1 MPLSSL
7 PSLFLDDPAE
17 TARTGLRFLHFIGLA
32 AGLGSATLL
41 DLLLLRFFLQG
52 QVSAE
57 RVAIFEFASKVVD
70 AGLKLLWL
78 TGFGFLLHYALT
90 DPVKLENP
98 KVHAKLL
105 VVAVL
110 TLNGVF
116 IHAVVLPHLRRQAGR
131 PLFEGMG
138 HKQRTLFAAS
148 GAVSAVSWYLPV
160 ALGAFPQLNFTLPAT
175 QILTCYL
182 LLIALMTAVAAAVAG
197 LLSKR
202 AGLQAGQAAGR
213 AEAQTGWQAEGQG
226 PADLAPV
233 SRKSP

>member
-57 RVAIFEFASKVVD
+57 HVAIFAFAAKVVD

-78 TGFGFLLHYALT
+78 TGFGFLLLYALF

-98 KVHAKLL
+98 KIHAKLL
-105 VVAVL
+105 VVSML
-110 TLNGVF
+110 TLNGLF
-116 IHAVVLPHLRRQAGR
+116 IHAAILPHLRRQAGR
-131 PLFEGMG
+131 PLFQGMG
-138 HKQRTLFAAS
+138 HGQRTLFAAS
-148 GAVSAVSWYLPV
+148 GAVSAVSWYTPV
-160 ALGAFPQLNFTLPAT
+160 ALGAFPQLNFTVSAV
-175 QILTCYL
+175 QILTGYVL
-182 LLIALMTAVAAAVAG
+182 LTAAMMGVAAAVSG
-197 LLSKR
+197 LLSQR
-202 AGLQAGQAAGR
+202 SRRQAASGGETAGR
-213 AEAQTGWQAEGQG
+213 
-226 PADLAPV
+226 
-233 SRKSP
+233 

>member
-41 DLLLLRFFLQG
+41 DLLLLRFFLRG
-52 QVSAE
+52 EVSGE
-57 RVAIFEFASKVVD
+57 RVAIFEFASGVVD

-78 TGFGFLLHYALT
+78 TGFGFLLLYALT

-105 VVAVL
+105 VVCIL
-110 TLNGVF
+110 TLNGLF
-116 IHAVVLPHLRRQAGR
+116 IHAVILPHLRRQAGR
-131 PLFEGMG
+131 ALFEGMG
-138 HKQRTLFAAS
+138 HVQRTLFAAS

-160 ALGAFPQLNFTLPAT
+160 ALGAFPQLNFTLPAA
-175 QILTCYL
+175 QILTGYL
-182 LLIALMTAVAAAVAG
+182 LLVAAMTALTAAAAG
-197 LLSKR
+197 LLSR
-202 AGLQAGQAAGR
+202 RLAVQAGQAAEQGD
-213 AEAQTGWQAEGQG
+213 AE
-226 PADLAPV
+226 LRSV
-233 SRKSP
+233 SRKSH